1 MLGGTM
7 ASPPAALPA
16 GTWYRQISGAQW
28 KAFVA
33 AWLGYLLD
41 GFDFVL
47 ITLVLT
53 EVKSTFGLST
63 VQATTLVSAA
73 FISRWAGGLAVGALG
88 DRYGRRMAMVTSI
101 LLFSVG
107 TLACGLAPT
116 YGVLFAARLVIGLGM
131 AGEYGASS
139 TYVIE
144 SWPTRLRNKASGF
157 LISGYSIGTVLAAGV
172 YELVV
177 PAWGWR
183 ALFFIGLLPVA
194 VAIWLRRSLPESRDW
209 AQATETGGKPPSML
223 DVLFR
228 GGRAPLNAALAAIA
242 FAALVLI
249 FLRVVSGAAIVAVL
263 GVLVA
268 AVFVTFMVQ
277 FSGRRWPTGVMV
289 MLIVFCA
296 FLYSWPIQSLLPT
309 YLKSELH
316 YGAAS
321 TSNVLFF
328 AGLGAAVGCWVAGFT
343 GDKFGTAR
351 AYWVSLLVS
360 QVLIFPVFAIGGGNL
375 VLLGV
380 LLFLQQVFGQGIS
393 GLLPKWI
400 GGYFDVRSRAAGL
413 GFSYNV
419 GALGGA
425 VAPLLGA
432 SLAAT
437 MTLGTALAVLSF
449 VLTFVVLILIGIDA
463 PTRVQRWL
471 RPDAVHVEDTI
482 DGNSRTA
489 ANVVATTTP
498 TGKAS

>member
-7 ASPPAALPA
+7 ASPPAAVPA

-53 EVKSTFGLST
+53 EVKGTFGLST

-101 LLFSVG
+101 LLFSLG

-116 YGVLFAARLVIGLGM
+116 YGVLFVARLVIGLGM

-183 ALFFIGLLPVA
+183 ALFFIGLLPIA

-209 AQATETGGKPPSML
+209 AQATETDGKPPSML

-228 GGRAPLNAALAAIA
+228 GSRAPLNAALAAIA
-242 FAALVLI
+242 FAALLLI
-249 FLRVVSGAAIVAVL
+249 FLRVVSGAAFVAVL
-263 GVLVA
+263 GVVTA
-268 AVFVTFMVQ
+268 AVFVSFMVQ

-316 YGAAS
+316 YSAAN

-471 RPDAVHVEDTI
+471 RPD
-482 DGNSRTA
+482 
-489 ANVVATTTP
+489 VVATTIT

>member
-1 MLGGTM
+1 M
-7 ASPPAALPA
+7 ASPPPAARPA
-16 GTWYRQISGAQW
+16 GTWFRQISGAQW

-101 LLFSVG
+101 VLFSVG
-107 TLACGLAPT
+107 TLACGLAPS

-144 SWPTRLRNKASGF
+144 SWPTGLRNKASGF
-157 LISGYSIGTVLAAGV
+157 LISGYSIGTVVAAGV

-177 PAWGWR
+177 PHWGWR
-183 ALFFIGLLPVA
+183 ALFYIGLVPIA

-209 AQATETGGKPPSML
+209 AEATGAAGKPPSML

-228 GGRAPLNAALAAIA
+228 GSRAPLNALLAAIA
-242 FAALVLI
+242 FTALVLI
-249 FLRVVSGAAIVAVL
+249 FLRVVSGGAVVAVL
-263 GVLVA
+263 GVITA
-268 AVFVTFMVQ
+268 GVFVAFMVQ
-277 FSGRRWPTGVMV
+277 FSGRRWPTGVVV

-316 YGAAS
+316 YGAAN

-343 GDKFGTAR
+343 GDRFGTAR
-351 AYWVSLLVS
+351 AYWVSLLIS
-360 QVLIFPVFAIGGGNL
+360 QVLIFPVFAIGGHSL
-375 VLLGV
+375 LLLGI

-437 MTLGTALAVLSF
+437 MTLGTALAVISF
-449 VLTFVVLILIGIDA
+449 SLTFVVLILIGIDA

-471 RPDAVHVEDTI
+471 RPDAVRTEDTI
-482 DGNSRTA
+482 DGNPRGSV
-489 ANVVATTTP
+489 NVVATTVAQ
-498 TGKAS
+498 GKAS

>member
-1 MLGGTM
+1 M
-7 ASPPAALPA
+7 ASPPSPPA

-101 LLFSVG
+101 LLFSLG
-107 TLACGLAPT
+107 TLACGLAPS
-116 YGVLFAARLVIGLGM
+116 YGVLFGARLVIGLGM
-131 AGEYGASS
+131 AGEYGATS

-157 LISGYSIGTVLAAGV
+157 LISGYSIGTVVAAGV

-183 ALFFIGLLPVA
+183 ALFFIGLLPIA

-209 AQATETGGKPPSML
+209 ARATETGAKPPSML

-228 GGRAPLNAALAAIA
+228 GRRAPLNALLAAIA

-249 FLRVVSGAAIVAVL
+249 FLRVVSGGAIVAVL
-263 GVLVA
+263 GVVAA
-268 AVFVTFMVQ
+268 AVFVAFMVQ
-277 FSGRRWPTGVMV
+277 FSGRRWPTGVTV

-316 YGAAS
+316 YGAAN

-343 GDKFGTAR
+343 GDRFGTAR

-360 QVLIFPVFAIGGGNL
+360 QVLIFPVFAIGGHSL
-375 VLLGV
+375 LLLGV

-413 GFSYNV
+413 GFTYNV

-449 VLTFVVLILIGIDA
+449 TLTFVVLILIGIDA

-471 RPDAVHVEDTI
+471 RPDAVRVEDTI
-482 DGNSRTA
+482 DGHTRSS
-489 ANVVATTTP
+489 ANVVATTIGTS
-498 TGKAS
+498 GKAS